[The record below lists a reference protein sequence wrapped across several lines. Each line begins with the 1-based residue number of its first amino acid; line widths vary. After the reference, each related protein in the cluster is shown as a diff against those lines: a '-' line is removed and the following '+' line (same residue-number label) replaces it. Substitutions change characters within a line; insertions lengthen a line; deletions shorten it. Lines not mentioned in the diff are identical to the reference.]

1 MLGPDVG
8 HSARRGRSVLKDR
21 STVPAESVTGYAEPR
36 RALSVP
42 ANDVSAQGMQLPRKA
57 LIKAYRTMRMIRAF
71 EERLVKEVGT
81 GDIPGAV
88 HLYAGAEASAT
99 GVCMHLTDRDYISST
114 HRGHGHAIAKGV
126 AVEGM
131 MAEIF
136 GRATGTCRGKGGS
149 MHIADLDHGMLGANG
164 IVGGGAPL
172 VCGAAL
178 SARTLGTGGIALA
191 FSGDGAFNQGTM
203 AESLNLAK
211 VWNLPVVFVTEDN
224 GVGEA
229 TSSKFA
235 IAGDIVARAAAY
247 GMPAVSVDGTDFFAV
262 SDAARI
268 AIDYARSGKGPYFL
282 HVTAPR
288 YYGHYLGDSDTYRSA
303 EERADMRENHD
314 CLKIFRNKVV
324 TAGLFAGHDLDS
336 IDSDVDA
343 ILDAAVVAARAAPHP
358 VLSELTSDVYVSY
371 A

>member
-1 MLGPDVG
+1 MPNTLL
-8 HSARRGRSVLKDR
+8 SAFDDRETDFDDAPPVL
-21 STVPAESVTGYAEPR
+21 ST
-36 RALSVP
+36 P
-42 ANDVSAQGMQLPRKA
+42 ANDGAAQGMQMPRRD
-57 LIKAYRTMRMIRAF
+57 LIRAYRTMRLIRAF

-126 AVEGM
+126 AVDGM

-178 SARTLGTGGIALA
+178 TAKTLGTGGIALA

-203 AESLNLAK
+203 AESLNLAM
-211 VWNLPVVFVTEDN
+211 VWKLPVVFVTEDN

-229 TSSKFA
+229 TSSAFA

-247 GMPAVSVDGTDFFAV
+247 GMPAVSVDGTDVFAV
-262 SDAARI
+262 SDAARVAI
-268 AIDYARSGKGPYFL
+268 AHARDGNGPYFL
-282 HVTAPR
+282 HITAPR
-288 YYGHYLGDSDTYRSA
+288 YYGHYLGDADTYRSA
-303 EERADMRENHD
+303 EERADMRENQD
-314 CLKIFRNKVV
+314 CLKIFSEKVLS
-324 TAGLFAGHDLDS
+324 AGLFAGHDLES
-336 IDSDVDA
+336 IDSEVDA
-343 ILDAAVVAARAAPHP
+343 ILDAAVAAARAAPQP
-358 VLSELTSDVYVSY
+358 ALEELTSDVYVSY
-371 A
+371 G

>member
-1 MLGPDVG
+1 MPNNQLSAYDDSEPDFTEA
-8 HSARRGRSVLKDR
+8 S
-21 STVPAESVTGYAEPR
+21 PAFS
-36 RALSVP
+36 LP
-42 ANDVSAQGMQLPRKA
+42 ANDGATHGMQMPRRN
-57 LIKAYRTMRMIRAF
+57 LIKVYRTMRLIRAF

-88 HLYAGAEASAT
+88 HLYAGQEASAT
-99 GVCMHLTDRDYISST
+99 GVCLHLTDRDYISST

-126 AVEGM
+126 SIDGM

-178 SARTLGTGGIALA
+178 TAKTLGTGGVALA

-203 AESLNLAK
+203 AESLNLAM
-211 VWNLPVVFVTEDN
+211 VWKLPVVFVTEDN

-229 TSSKFA
+229 TSSAFA

-247 GMPAVSVDGTDFFAV
+247 GMPAVSVDGTDVFAV

-268 AIDYARSGKGPYFL
+268 AIAHARDGNGPYFL
-282 HVTAPR
+282 QVKAPR

-303 EERADMRENHD
+303 HERADMRENQD
-314 CLKIFRNKVV
+314 CLKIFRDKVIG
-324 TAGLFAGHDLDS
+324 AGLFATHDLDS
-336 IDSDVDA
+336 IDEEVDA
-343 ILDAAVVAARAAPHP
+343 VLDAAVAAARAAPQP
-358 VLSELTSDVYVSY
+358 ELAELITDVYVSY
-371 A
+371 G

>member
-1 MLGPDVG
+1 MPNDQSSYAGEIELRLSDEAPTVGPLGAD
-8 HSARRGRSVLKDR
+8 AAM
-21 STVPAESVTGYAEPR
+21 T
-36 RALSVP
+36 
-42 ANDVSAQGMQLPRKA
+42 GMQLPRRD
-57 LIKAYRTMRMIRAF
+57 LVKAYRTMRTIRAF

-88 HLYAGAEASAT
+88 HLYAGQEASAT
-99 GVCMHLTDRDYISST
+99 GVCAHLTDRDYISST

-126 AVEGM
+126 AVDGM

-136 GRATGTCRGKGGS
+136 GRSTGTCRGKGGS

-178 SARTLGTGGIALA
+178 TAKTLGTGGIALA

-203 AESLNLAK
+203 AESFNLAV

-235 IAGDIVARAAAY
+235 VAGDIMARATAY
-247 GMPAVSVDGTDFFAV
+247 GMPGRSVDGTDFFAV
-262 SDAARI
+262 SDAARV
-268 AIDYARSGKGPYFL
+268 AVAHARAGNGPYFL
-282 HVTAPR
+282 HIKAPR
-288 YYGHYLGDSDTYRSA
+288 YYGHYLGDADNYRSA
-303 EERADMRENHD
+303 QERAAMRAEQD
-314 CLKIFRNKVV
+314 CLTIFRARVRS
-324 TAGLFAGHDLDS
+324 AGLFEAEEL
-336 IDSDVDA
+336 DA
-343 ILDAAVVAARAAPHP
+343 IDAEVAAVLDAAVIAARAAPQP
-358 VLSELTSDVYVSY
+358 ALSELTTDVYVSY